1 MQGEGRKHGL
11 PSADSAATTAS
22 ASAPSAVA
30 ASRTTPCTQA
40 RPLCSSIRP
49 AIRALPGQGTAD
61 LGLASCYASL
71 VCRCPTSTV
80 GSCLATMNSN
90 LNYVAHNFSAWLTTW
105 LTRSR
110 GGRLEP
116 FDFLNREFSYARA
129 SIGRPGRRGSGA
141 PNGHSVLTHAPLCT
155 GLVRGI
161 DHNGRL
167 GHNSDMH

>member
-1 MQGEGRKHGL
+1 
-11 PSADSAATTAS
+11 
-22 ASAPSAVA
+22 
-30 ASRTTPCTQA
+30 
-40 RPLCSSIRP
+40 
-49 AIRALPGQGTAD
+49 
-61 LGLASCYASL
+61 
-71 VCRCPTSTV
+71 
-80 GSCLATMNSN
+80 MNSN
-90 LNYVAHNFSAWLTTW
+90 LNFFNAWLTTW

-116 FDFLNREFSYARA
+116 FDFLNTEFSYARA
-129 SIGRPGRRGSGA
+129 SMGRPGRRGSGA